1 MVAREKQC
9 FTKITFNYF
18 YELLLVLVLLLVQQ
32 EMMSR
37 RIEVLFQT
45 HINRLRILLLCEE
58 AGSEELVFRCT
69 SSVAY
74 SSATLLS
81 LRL

>member
-18 YELLLVLVLLLVQQ
+18 YELLLVLLLVVQQ